1 MCRPILIVIERICL
15 KRIGQ
20 WHDANLGPFLWE
32 MKQHYTQKEEEE
44 EEEENKEQ
52 KGVGILINTKIQI
65 KLGKP
70 TKGMRENN

>member
-1 MCRPILIVIERICL
+1 MMLMWGL
-15 KRIGQ
+15 S
-20 WHDANLGPFLWE
+20 LGYETTL
-32 MKQHYTQKEEEE
+32 HTQKEE

-52 KGVGILINTKIQI
+52 KRCWNKNTKIQI